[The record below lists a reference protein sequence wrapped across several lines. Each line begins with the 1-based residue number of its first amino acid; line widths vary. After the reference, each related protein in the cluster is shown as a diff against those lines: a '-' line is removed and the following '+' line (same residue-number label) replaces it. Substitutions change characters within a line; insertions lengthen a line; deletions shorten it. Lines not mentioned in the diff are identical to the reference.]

1 MPTVQTLQ
9 VFYVTLPLIAVI
21 LLAMWNNNK
30 RIDDLKTSVNKRID
44 DLTITFNK
52 RVDDL
57 TTSVNTGFA
66 DVKVSIGKL
75 DTGVSDFEKG
85 TRPLAN
91 ACCQVSGRQGSETA
105 GTRNAIP
112 QGDEFGWCGVV
123 VRNCEARPGF
133 RLLR

>member
-1 MPTVQTLQ
+1 VTTDQALQ
-9 VFYVTLPLIAVI
+9 VFYVTLPLVGTI

-57 TTSVNTGFA
+57 TTNVNTGFA

-75 DTGVSDFEKG
+75 DTRISELEKG
-85 TRPLAN
+85 TRL
-91 ACCQVSGRQGSETA
+91 
-105 GTRNAIP
+105 
-112 QGDEFGWCGVV
+112 
-123 VRNCEARPGF
+123 VRS
-133 RLLR
+133 